1 MINRLNND
9 YIGTVHDIII
19 IFINEN
25 IIWKIGKHNIYFF
38 FQILLF
44 LIIIQEMTK

>member
-9 YIGTVHDIII
+9 YLGTVHDNII

-25 IIWKIGKHNIYFF
+25 IIWKIGTRNIYVYFF
-38 FQILLF
+38 SNIVIFNYNIRND
-44 LIIIQEMTK
+44 